1 MCLLSHLPPTSLFPL
16 LQSLREMDCKADNAL
31 SFLMNLKR
39 NVHFKSGLNKIQPQ
53 THLQVTRLFSGV
65 SFYVLCTSFCNFS
78 SRRIIKEI
86 ISFTLNLGPT
96 YILSSYALQVCL
108 IIGIFDKETTPS
120 RQSSVIWN
128 GHISKL
134 SKHFLSSC
142 DSWRLLNYFKT

>member
-53 THLQVTRLFSGV
+53 THLQV

-96 YILSSYALQVCL
+96 YILQLCP
-108 IIGIFDKETTPS
+108 PS
-120 RQSSVIWN
+120 MFNHWD
-128 GHISKL
+128 
-134 SKHFLSSC
+134 F
-142 DSWRLLNYFKT
+142 